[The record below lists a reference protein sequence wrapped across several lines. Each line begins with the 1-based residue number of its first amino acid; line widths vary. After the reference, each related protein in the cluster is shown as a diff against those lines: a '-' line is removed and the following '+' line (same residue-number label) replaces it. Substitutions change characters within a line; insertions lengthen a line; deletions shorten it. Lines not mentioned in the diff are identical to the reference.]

1 MVIKPIGERVL
12 VKPVE
17 IETKTKG
24 GIVLPDTVSK
34 EQPTIGEV
42 IAVGSGEK
50 LEGIAV
56 GQKIIYSKYAG
67 TEIKKDGDKF
77 LLLNIDDV
85 LAIVENL

>member
-12 VKPVE
+12 IKPVE
-17 IETKTKG
+17 VEAKTKG

-34 EQPTIGEV
+34 EQPNIGEV

-50 LEGIAV
+50 VSGITAGDKV
-56 GQKIIYSKYAG
+56 IYAKYAG

-77 LLLNIDDV
+77 IILNADDV
-85 LAIVENL
+85 LAVVEQM

>member
-42 IAVGSGEK
+42 IAIGSGEK
-50 LEGIAV
+50 LEGITV

-67 TEIKKDGDKF
+67 TEIKNNGDKF
-77 LLLNIDDV
+77 LLINIDDV
-85 LAIVENL
+85 LAVVESL